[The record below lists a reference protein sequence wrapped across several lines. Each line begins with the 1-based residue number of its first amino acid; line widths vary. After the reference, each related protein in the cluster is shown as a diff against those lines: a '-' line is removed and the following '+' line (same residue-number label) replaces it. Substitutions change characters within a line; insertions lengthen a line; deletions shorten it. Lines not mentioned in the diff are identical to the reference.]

1 VTLAPGKIVCVG
13 RNYAAHAEEMGAERP
28 VEPILF
34 LKPPTAL
41 LDGGGVVTLPPWSD
55 EVHHEVELV
64 VRIGAEGRDIPAPD
78 AHRFVDGWGVGVDLT
93 ARDVQARA
101 KEAGHPW
108 AVAKGFD
115 GSAPVSRLLPVA
127 SLDRLSEVEMTLEVG
142 GEIRQRGSTS
152 AMLWTVRELV
162 AFASSRFTLARGDL
176 LFTGTPEGVGPVVSG
191 DRILATAG
199 EARLEVA
206 VVR

>member
-1 VTLAPGKIVCVG
+1 MAGPGKIVCVG

-28 VEPILF
+28 DEPILF
-34 LKPPTAL
+34 LKPSTAL

-64 VRIGAEGRDIPAPD
+64 VRIGDD
-78 AHRFVDGWGVGVDLT
+78 AKDVTVADVHRFVDGWGVGVDLT
-93 ARDVQARA
+93 ARDIQARA
-101 KEAGHPW
+101 KERRQPW

-115 GSAPVSRLLPVA
+115 GSAPVSRLLPVT
-127 SLDRLSEVEMTLEVG
+127 SLDGLSEVELTLEVG

-162 AFASSRFTLARGDL
+162 AFASSRFTLERGDL
-176 LFTGTPEGVGPVVSG
+176 LFTGTPQGVGPVVSG
-191 DRILATAG
+191 DRVLATAG